1 MSNQLAGSDLLA
13 MSDLDKEGII
23 LVLSQA
29 EELEES
35 AHRVVGDRALAG
47 RILAPLFYDPAP
59 WARASFESAM
69 LRLGGQVLSAQG
81 LVDPPLPEGA
91 PALSEAAS
99 AASAHAD
106 LIVQRHAD
114 VYSAHEAA
122 KGATV
127 PLINGGDGTHE
138 DPVQALTDL
147 YTLVKER
154 DGIDGLSIAMV
165 GDLRH
170 NPASHSLV
178 RGLAHWDVELNLVA
192 PPSLKMAT
200 VITVPLKRT
209 IPVTETEDLASAL
222 ETCDVLY
229 LAQGRASVADQY
241 GLERLQLDEA
251 VDGRSGR
258 EITLMCSQPTDKA
271 AAHGLENF
279 FDVATQR
286 QVANGIRVRMAVLSL
301 LLA

>member
-1 MSNQLAGSDLLA
+1 MQN
-13 MSDLDKEGII
+13 LDKESIV
-23 LVLSQA
+23 LVLGQA
-29 EELEES
+29 AKLEES
-35 AHRVVGDRALAG
+35 DDRVGGDRSLAG
-47 RILAPLFYDPAP
+47 RILAPLFYQPAP

-69 LRLGGQVLSAQG
+69 LRLGGQVLSTWG
-81 LVDPPLPEGA
+81 LVNPPLPRGA
-91 PALSEAAS
+91 LALSEVAS

-106 LIVQRHAD
+106 VIVQRHPD

-122 KGATV
+122 KGASV

-154 DGIDGLSIAMV
+154 GGIDGLSIAMV

-170 NPASHSLV
+170 SPVVHSLA
-178 RGLAHWDVELNLVA
+178 RGLTHWDVELSLVST
-192 PPSLKMAT
+192 PSLKMAT
-200 VITVPLKRT
+200 VITVPLKRS

-229 LAQGRASVADQY
+229 LAERRTSVAGGQY
-241 GLERLQLDEA
+241 GLEGLQLGEA
-251 VDGRSGR
+251 VGERSGR
-258 EITLMCSQPTDKA
+258 EITLMRSQPTDTA

-286 QVANGIRVRMAVLSL
+286 QVTNGIRVRMAVLSL